1 MMDQKPGASRLSK
14 GKWLLGAAMMTLL
27 SAGAMAQQKTLYV
40 GMNGGDMERAF
51 TQYVFPDFEK
61 ANNVKIVVVPGT

>member
-1 MMDQKPGASRLSK
+1 
-14 GKWLLGAAMMTLL
+14 MMTLL

-61 ANNVKIVVVPGT
+61 ANIVKIVGVPGTSTDVLAKAQAYKDKPQMHVI